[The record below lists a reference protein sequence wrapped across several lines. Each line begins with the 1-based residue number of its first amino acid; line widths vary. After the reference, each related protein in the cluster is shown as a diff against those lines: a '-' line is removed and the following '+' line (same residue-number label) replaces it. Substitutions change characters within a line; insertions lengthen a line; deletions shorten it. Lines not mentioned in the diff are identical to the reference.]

1 MVWIFER
8 LNYCVLIR
16 SRRLHWPGCVL
27 VRADAAPQLAAV
39 ENMAHLSR
47 SLLCSGVGVIGG
59 VIGVFG
65 IGSILMLSSVSAPS
79 RVPQVVSVTVMQP
92 YSLIRLWK

>member
-1 MVWIFER
+1 MVWIVEG

-16 SRRLHWPGCVL
+16 PWRPHSPGCVL
-27 VRADAAPQLAAV
+27 VRADTAPQIAAV
-39 ENMAHLSR
+39 ENMAFLSR
-47 SLLCSGVGVIGG
+47 SLLCSGEGLCGG

-79 RVPQVVSVTVMQP
+79 RVPQVV
-92 YSLIRLWK
+92 WHGD